1 MEELNLK
8 KTKLIT
14 LAVTLVSMVV
24 LLTGCQ
30 SSTVTDTANNGGK
43 SVKKII
49 IGTGSDYK
57 PYCFLDENNNLTGFE
72 IEVLKKVNEKLP
84 QYEFEFKTFDF
95 NAILV
100 SLETGKIDLAA
111 YQFESNPDRKNKYL
125 FGDQGVTVYDLR
137 LAVKD
142 NREDIKS
149 LEDLAAINAT
159 VEVGKASA
167 NKTAVVDKWNKEHG
181 NKLSL
186 ILEASDPTITLQNI
200 DSGKTDAFI
209 NIQRNV
215 DAYQNTY
222 GAKIKT
228 VGEPISNS
236 NSYYLYRKDDETGT
250 QLKKDVDG
258 ALKALKEDGTLTAL
272 SKKWLGGD
280 YIAKN

>member
-1 MEELNLK
+1 MK
-8 KTKLIT
+8 KTKIMIIGL
-14 LAVTLVSMVV
+14 LLVSMIL

-30 SSTVTDTANNGGK
+30 SATTADTTKNGGK

-49 IGTGSDYK
+49 IGTGSEYK
-57 PYCFLDENNNLTGFE
+57 PYCFLDEKNNLTGFE

-111 YQFESNPDRKNKYL
+111 HQFEVNPDRKNKYL
-125 FGDQGVTVYDLR
+125 FGDEGVTIYDLK
-137 LAVKD
+137 LAVKE
-142 NREDIKS
+142 NRNDITS
-149 LEDLAAINAT
+149 LEDLAAINGT

-167 NKTAVVDKWNKEHG
+167 NKTAVVDRWNKEHE
-181 NKLSL
+181 NRLKL
-186 ILEASDPTITLQNI
+186 ILEASDTTITLQNLE
-200 DSGKTDAFI
+200 SGKTDAFV

-215 DAYQNTY
+215 DAYKTTY

-228 VGEPISNS
+228 VGEPISRS
-236 NSYYLYRKDDETGT
+236 NSYYLYRKNDETGT
-250 QLKKDVDG
+250 QLKKDVDE
-258 ALKALKEDGTLTAL
+258 ALKALKEDGTLTDL